1 MPPSYTP
8 RRSKAKVWVKGLQ
21 INPYVVPR
29 PCPEDPGRR
38 VSTIASPLALSYIFP
53 MTSVAPSSDTRAI
66 AWWLAICAA
75 MVFVMVVLGGA
86 TRLSESGLSMV
97 EWMPLTFTPPLA
109 DAAWDQEF
117 AAYRQSPQF
126 EMENSWMTV
135 EDFKGIYWLEY
146 LHRLWGRIIG
156 LAFAAPFAWF
166 LYKRAVGPALV
177 WKLAAL
183 FVLGGAQGALG
194 WFMVASGLV
203 DRPDVSQYR
212 LAAHL
217 FTALI
222 LFAALLWTALDLFRE
237 SNPLEFL
244 QSTDAGPAPY
254 ARAAA
259 AAVLLV
265 MVSGAFVAGL
275 DAGMIYN
282 TFPLMDGRAIP
293 SGLFDLSPWYAN
305 LFENIM
311 TVQFN
316 HRVLAMLLVAFIAA
330 FWIGVRRSDA
340 PPRARRLANAL
351 FAMSLLQAA
360 LGISTLLLVVPLPL
374 ALAHQTGAL
383 ILFTLALCLAHTF
396 RAPDVRTSGAPLH
409 IEPAE

>member
-1 MPPSYTP
+1 
-8 RRSKAKVWVKGLQ
+8 
-21 INPYVVPR
+21 
-29 PCPEDPGRR
+29 
-38 VSTIASPLALSYIFP
+38 
-53 MTSVAPSSDTRAI
+53 MTSLAPASSSRAI
-66 AWWLAICAA
+66 ARWLAICAA

-86 TRLSESGLSMV
+86 TRLTESGLSIV
-97 EWMPLTFTPPLA
+97 KWKPLTFTPPLS
-109 DAAWDQEF
+109 DEAWAQEF
-117 AAYRQSPQF
+117 AAYQQSPQF
-126 EMENSWMTV
+126 EKENSWMTV

-166 LYKRAVGPALV
+166 LYKRAVGPALI

-203 DRPDVSQYR
+203 ERPDVSQYR

-222 LFAALLWTALDLFRE
+222 LYAALLWTALDLFRE
-237 SNPLEFL
+237 SRPPEFL
-244 QSTDAGPAPY
+244 QSTDAGLAPF

-282 TFPLMDGRAIP
+282 TFPLMDGSAIP
-293 SGLFDLSPWYAN
+293 SGLFAFSPWYAN

-316 HRVLAMLLVAFIAA
+316 HRVLAMALVAVITAV
-330 FWIGVRRSDA
+330 WIRVRRADA
-340 PPRARRLANAL
+340 PPRARLFANAL
-351 FAMSLLQAA
+351 FAMSLVQAA
-360 LGISTLLLVVPLPL
+360 LGIATLLLVVPLPL

-383 ILFTLALCLAHTF
+383 ILFTFALCLAHSL
-396 RAPDVRTSGAPLH
+396 RAPDVSAWGARLH
-409 IEPAE
+409 IKPAE